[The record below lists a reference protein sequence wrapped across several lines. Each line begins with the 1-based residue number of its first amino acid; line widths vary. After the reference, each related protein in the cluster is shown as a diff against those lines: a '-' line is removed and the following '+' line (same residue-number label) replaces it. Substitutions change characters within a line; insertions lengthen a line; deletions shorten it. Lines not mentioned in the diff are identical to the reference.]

1 MRWRGADGFKYRRT
15 TNWLHKN
22 DLQQLF
28 TVSPNINRKIQSKHV
43 VALWQH
49 QKKDQFFTEGD
60 RLEKSGAT
68 S

>member
-1 MRWRGADGFKYRRT
+1 M
-15 TNWLHKN
+15 N

-49 QKKDQFFTEGD
+49 QKKNQFFMEGD
-60 RLEKSGAT
+60 RLEKLSAT